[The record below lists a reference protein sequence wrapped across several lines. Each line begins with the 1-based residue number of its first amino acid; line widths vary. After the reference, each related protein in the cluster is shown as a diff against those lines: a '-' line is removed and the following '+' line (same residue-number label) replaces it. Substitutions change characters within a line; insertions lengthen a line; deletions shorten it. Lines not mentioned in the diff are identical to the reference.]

1 MTSPSTLRPLRFG
14 PVTLHR
20 HDERTGDV
28 IETLEFQGVII
39 GSASSEHDNHRGHPN
54 TNWAPRRVKCSACR
68 WLEVTI
74 FLCRDGDPK
83 TDDEL
88 TYSYVVQ
95 TVGLSNVPGE
105 VDFERLWKTSSA
117 FEVVEL
123 LTVRRSQTNG
133 TTETFI
139 PPQHARALAQAAT
152 LDEDI
157 REAYVNRAVA

>member
-1 MTSPSTLRPLRFG
+1 
-14 PVTLHR
+14 VTLQR

-28 IETLEFQGVII
+28 VETIEFQGAIL
-39 GSASSEHDNHRGHPN
+39 GSASSEHETHRGHPK
-54 TNWAPRRVKCSACR
+54 TTWAPRRVKCSACR

-74 FLCRDGDPK
+74 FLSRSGDPK

-88 TYSYVVQ
+88 TYGYVVQ
-95 TVGLSNVPGE
+95 TVGMSNVPGE
-105 VDFERLWKTSSA
+105 VNFERLWTTSSA

-123 LTVRRSQTNG
+123 LTVRRGQPNG